1 ELLLHILREGREI
14 AEIPFQY
21 APRGQGRSNAR
32 IVQFGLDYCR
42 LFHAMWRI
50 RNSCTFPDYDW
61 RAYQSRIPLQRWW
74 HHRRIHHILR
84 FTEHEFPLLDVGCG
98 SSRILKFL
106 PDGAIGVDMNL
117 GKLRFQKRSGKAR
130 LRADGCRL
138 PVQDASVA
146 TVINS
151 QVIEHIPDEGGAMLD
166 EFARILKP
174 GGCLVIGT
182 PDYGNWEWR
191 ATEWIYDR
199 VVPDAYGQEHVNPY
213 TFQSLTQG
221 LEARGF
227 EILDHAYICQGEL
240 IVRARKRDGE

>member
-1 ELLLHILREGREI
+1 
-14 AEIPFQY
+14 
-21 APRGQGRSNAR
+21 
-32 IVQFGLDYCR
+32 
-42 LFHAMWRI
+42 
-50 RNSCTFPDYDW
+50 
-61 RAYQSRIPLQRWW
+61 
-74 HHRRIHHILR
+74 
-84 FTEHEFPLLDVGCG
+84 
-98 SSRILKFL
+98 
-106 PDGAIGVDMNL
+106 
-117 GKLRFQKRSGKAR
+117 
-130 LRADGCRL
+130 
-138 PVQDASVA
+138 VA